1 METYKKARKA
11 IASASGSGPEVTEV
25 SMEEELNVKKEP
37 TGQTGAN
44 IPTSLLT
51 ISNLDDTGD
60 LQKKLVPSPQ
70 SCTHT
75 AQDLKNDMVGA
86 GGVCTHQVSHHA
98 RLASSLP
105 PSGLTQ
111 PRTIHGGILG
121 NIVPCKLH
129 RQKRKPSPLPFIMDL
144 YACLPKGCLGD

>member
-1 METYKKARKA
+1 METCEKSRKA
-11 IASASGSGPEVTEV
+11 IASASGSGPVVTEV

-37 TGQTGAN
+37 TRQTGTN

-60 LQKKLVPSPQ
+60 LQKKLVTSLQ

-75 AQDLKNDMVGA
+75 AQDLKKDVVEA
-86 GGVCTHQVSHHA
+86 GGVCTHQVSPHA
-98 RLASSLP
+98 RLASSILP
-105 PSGLTQ
+105 SDLTQ
-111 PRTIHGGILG
+111 PRTMHGKILG

-129 RQKRKPSPLPFIMDL
+129 RQKRKSSPLPFIMDL
-144 YACLPKGCLGD
+144 YACLPEGCLGD